1 LLLKLLV
8 LLFEE
13 GLRQGVVEVLKVLA
27 EGAQAGGDG
36 VVLHHHPFLG
46 GGVQEVVVAD
56 NRAFDLLKII
66 KILTCL
72 SVSSNVSLYS
82 PRILFTKSSFLAV
95 SLKILLH
102 SSRSRLAFTNSLL

>member
-1 LLLKLLV
+1 MLLKLLV

-13 GLRQGVVEVLKVLA
+13 GLRQGMVEVLKVLA

-66 KILTCL
+66 KYLLVFPYHRMSHCTARG
-72 SVSSNVSLYS
+72 SSSQSHHSSLY
-82 PRILFTKSSFLAV
+82 P
-95 SLKILLH
+95 
-102 SSRSRLAFTNSLL
+102 